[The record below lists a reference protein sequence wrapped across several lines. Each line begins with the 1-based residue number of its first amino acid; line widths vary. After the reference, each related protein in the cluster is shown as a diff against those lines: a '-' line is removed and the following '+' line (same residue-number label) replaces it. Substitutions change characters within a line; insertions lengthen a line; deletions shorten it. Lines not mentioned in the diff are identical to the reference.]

1 MTTGHPQLVAI
12 IPRAEIGANELL
24 RAAAAAVAHSQQIS
38 AQAILA
44 FAQDHGVPFTPAQSA
59 NEIHHEGIVAQV
71 DRREVLVGSES
82 LLRRFNVELSHD
94 ILREVR
100 RRRERGETALLVAV
114 ESRMLGAI
122 FVV

>member
-1 MTTGHPQLVAI
+1 MASNEPQLVAI

-24 RAAAAAVAHSQQIS
+24 RAAAAASSHSRQES
-38 AQAILA
+38 AQAIVA
-44 FAQDHGVPFTPAQSA
+44 FANAQGISFIPARTA
-59 NEIHHEGIVAQV
+59 DEVLGEGIAAQV
-71 DRREVLVGSES
+71 ERREVLVGNEE
-82 LLRRFNVELSHD
+82 LLKRFNVQLSHD
-94 ILREVR
+94 ILREVS